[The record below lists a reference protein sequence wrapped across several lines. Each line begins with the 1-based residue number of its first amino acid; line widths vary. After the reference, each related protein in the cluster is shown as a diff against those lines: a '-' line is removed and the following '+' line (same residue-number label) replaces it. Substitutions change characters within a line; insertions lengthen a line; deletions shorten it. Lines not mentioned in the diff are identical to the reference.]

1 MAGRTD
7 NLVPFTSGQS
17 REKAAANGRKG
28 GIASGVAKR
37 KKRTLR
43 ELAEIIGSMPT
54 KNPKTIAIMEKAGFK
69 PEEMTNDAAT
79 MLAMQLKSQAGDVS
93 AAKLLA
99 EMRGQY
105 STRVEVEPVQPK
117 PLIDLTEAKPVKTK
131 KKTGGKNDRSRAKKS

>member
-1 MAGRTD
+1 MAGKVE
-7 NLVPFTSGQS
+7 NLVPTTALTEEERRAMARRAG
-17 REKAAANGRKG
+17 K
-28 GIASGVAKR
+28 ASGKAR
-37 KKRTLR
+37 RQKRTLR

-69 PEEMTNDAAT
+69 PEEMTNDMAT

-105 STRVEVEPVQPK
+105 STRVEGEPVQPK
-117 PLIDLTEAKPVKTK
+117 PLIDLTEAKPAKTRR
-131 KKTGGKNDRSRAKKS
+131 KKTGGKK

>member
-1 MAGRTD
+1 MAGKIEK
-7 NLVPFTSGQS
+7 LVPTRALTEEERRAMARRAG
-17 REKAAANGRKG
+17 K
-28 GIASGVAKR
+28 ASGKAR
-37 KKRTLR
+37 RQKRTLR

-69 PEEMTNDAAT
+69 PEEMTNDMAT

-117 PLIDLTEAKPVKTK
+117 PLIDLTEAKPAKTRRK
-131 KKTGGKNDRSRAKKS
+131 KIGGKK

>member
-1 MAGRTD
+1 MAGKID
-7 NLVPFTSGQS
+7 NLVPTTALTEEERRAMAS
-17 REKAAANGRKG
+17 RAGK
-28 GIASGVAKR
+28 ASGKAR
-37 KKRTLR
+37 RQKRTLR

-69 PEEMTNDAAT
+69 PEEMTNDMAT

-117 PLIDLTEAKPVKTK
+117 PLIDLTEAKPAKTRK
-131 KKTGGKNDRSRAKKS
+131 KKIGGKK

>member
-1 MAGRTD
+1 MAGTQ
-7 NLVPFTSGQS
+7 NLIPQAHKLTVAEQS
-17 REKAAANGRKG
+17 AG
-28 GIASGVAKR
+28 GKASGVAR
-37 KKRTLR
+37 AKKKTLR
-43 ELAEIIGSMPT
+43 ELAEIIGAMPT

-69 PEEMTNDAAT
+69 PEEMTNDMAT

-117 PLIDLTEAKPVKTK
+117 PLIDLTEAEP
-131 KKTGGKNDRSRAKKS
+131 AKKPKKGKK

>member
-1 MAGRTD
+1 MANEQ
-7 NLVPFTSGQS
+7 NLVPTTALTENERRAMAS
-17 REKAAANGRKG
+17 RAGK
-28 GIASGVAKR
+28 ASGKAR
-37 KKRTLR
+37 RQKRTLR

-69 PEEMTNDAAT
+69 PEEMTNDMAT

-131 KKTGGKNDRSRAKKS
+131 KKTGGKK